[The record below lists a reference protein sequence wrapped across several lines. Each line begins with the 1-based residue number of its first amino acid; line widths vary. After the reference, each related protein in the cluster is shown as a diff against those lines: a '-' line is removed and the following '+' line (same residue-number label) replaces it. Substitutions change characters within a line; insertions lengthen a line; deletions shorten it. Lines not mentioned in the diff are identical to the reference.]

1 MFSMEECKKYL
12 KSNNYTNA
20 EIEEIKE
27 TLYTLA
33 SIAVTEFIAK
43 KIPTINQN
51 VNIGND
57 K

>member
-1 MFSMEECKKYL
+1 MFSMEECKKHL
-12 KSNNYTNA
+12 KSNNYTDA

-27 TLYTLA
+27 ALYALA
-33 SIAVTEFIAK
+33 GIAVTEFIAK

-51 VNIGND
+51 VNISND